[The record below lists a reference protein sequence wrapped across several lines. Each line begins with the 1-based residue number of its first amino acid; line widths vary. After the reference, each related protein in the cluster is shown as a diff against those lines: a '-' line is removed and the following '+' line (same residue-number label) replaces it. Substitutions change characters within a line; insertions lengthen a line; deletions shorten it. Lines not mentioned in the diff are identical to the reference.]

1 MKMLENYA
9 VPAKRML
16 RSTSRKLLSSART
29 KPQIMQ
35 FETFDE
41 LERMRNS
48 LYRFKK
54 NHYSEFKDIRIRMIS
69 DDLVIILDKLEEVS
83 RC

>member
-1 MKMLENYA
+1 MMKILESYE

-16 RSTSRKLLSSART
+16 RSTSRRLLSSART

-35 FETFDE
+35 FDTFDE

-48 LYRFKK
+48 LYRFRK
-54 NHYSEFKDIRIRMIS
+54 NHHSEFNDIRIRMIS
-69 DDLVIILDKLEEVS
+69 DDLVIILEKMEVQQ
-83 RC
+83 